1 MFIII
6 SILSFLLIIGS
17 IVLFISTD
25 NKGIA
30 TMMLVIGIIG
40 FFIGGSVDFVPTG
53 YVGIKTAFGQISG
66 ETVSSGL
73 IVHIP
78 FIENIHRVNCKQQEI
93 VFEGQIWSETSE
105 RTELYV
111 ENPVIDYQIR
121 ADEAS
126 WIWQNV
132 EEYDTQLVKRTSVE
146 SGIKA
151 STKQYNDVDVTD
163 RSKIEKIAKE
173 FIQKALDDK
182 YGKCVVD
189 VVAVTFPNMNFSDA
203 YNKAIEDRA
212 QKKLAAETAEYE
224 NQRITSQKEA
234 EAEQR
239 KIEAESKAEAKKI
252 EAEANAEARK
262 IEAEAEAEANRKIS
276 DSITNNI
283 LINKALENNEKY
295 IDKWNGQTPIV
306 TSGSDSSFIYDMKD
320 IEEMVN
326 E

>member
-1 MFIII
+1 MIIFCI
-6 SILSFLLIIGS
+6 VSLILIIGS
-17 IVLFISTD
+17 ILLFVFTED
-25 NKGIA
+25 NKGFA
-30 TMMLVIGIIG
+30 TIMLIIGIVG
-40 FFIGGSVDFVPTG
+40 FLISGSVDFVPTG

-73 IVHIP
+73 NVHIP

-163 RSKIEKIAKE
+163 RSKIEKTAKE

-224 NQRITSQKEA
+224 NQRATSQKEA

-252 EAEANAEARK
+252 EAEANAEARR